1 MKVPTLDRRFNW
13 SDSYLERKLK
23 QARASMAK
31 ASGVSSRQPKSTLG
45 KVIRYLVFFW
55 AARMGLLGMSTMIP
69 LLGSLVAMFH
79 GPARSGLL
87 PLSTFTLA
95 EAQAKLFPEG
105 EEGGLAAA
113 IRGAFPCIPVLIRN
127 ISLPVNIS
135 DMLIAD
141 IDYTSV
147 KLLTPGRG
155 DTKHG
160 ADQPLLFS
168 YFDRAAAWA
177 DERLESNPARSS
189 PVYSSLPR
197 YRSTSSLEEVVGFPF
212 SDSEVG
218 DEFVGCDGEPY
229 CPLSRSGSHV
239 RPRPW
244 HITQPVTPLQASKL
258 APIFPA
264 LLGGLASQAAFRLW
278 LGRENVSV
286 APHYDIEDNWYM
298 QLHGQKTFLLTSA
311 EGFRFF
317 RPHSVLHP
325 SWRQAQRDYLRNV
338 RSLEQAIHE
347 VMVSRDYES
356 ADSLA
361 RSSGAGGGGGGDSG
375 GGESTSPVASPTT
388 TIPSSAP
395 YWSAPPVRIWSVT
408 LHPGDLLFLPAFT
421 FHTVTT
427 GRDSASLSAWV
438 PSAAST
444 LYQDMR
450 RMVPLP
456 GIDVE
461 QDLPEVTEVRLAQL
475 GIAMQAVLND
485 RFVRGGYTQAYIKRL
500 WSSRHRKSASER
512 AWCDVPGPKD
522 AGQCTPQSIAVADS
536 KDRRLKT
543 LLISQTLMAVL
554 QSAVSSRELDHTPE
568 KGLVVDQAAVRL
580 LLVLDWA
587 EEAIHELLQPVARS
601 SPCAVMR
608 FIETCVKW
616 N

>member
-1 MKVPTLDRRFNW
+1 
-13 SDSYLERKLK
+13 
-23 QARASMAK
+23 
-31 ASGVSSRQPKSTLG
+31 
-45 KVIRYLVFFW
+45 
-55 AARMGLLGMSTMIP
+55 MIP

-95 EAQAKLFPEG
+95 EAQANLLSS
-105 EEGGLAAA
+105 EEQEVGGLAAA
-113 IRGAFPCIPVLIRN
+113 VRGAFPCVPVLIRN
-127 ISLPVNIS
+127 ISLPANIS

-141 IDYTSV
+141 VNYASV
-147 KLLTPGRG
+147 KLLGPRRS
-155 DTKHG
+155 DTTTTKNEPP
-160 ADQPLLFS
+160 DQPLLFS

-177 DERLESNPARSS
+177 DERLESPQHRENWPGLQQQ
-189 PVYSSLPR
+189 PSSLPR
-197 YRSTSSLEEVVGFPF
+197 YRMTSSLDEVVGFPF
-212 SDSEVG
+212 SDSHIQDQVEIV
-218 DEFVGCDGEPY
+218 CDGEPY
-229 CPLSRSGSHV
+229 CPLSRSPFPNF
-239 RPRPW
+239 RPQPW
-244 HITQPVTPLQASKL
+244 HITQPLTSLQASKL
-258 APIFPA
+258 APVFPA

-347 VMVSRDYES
+347 VLVSRDYES
-356 ADSLA
+356 ADSV
-361 RSSGAGGGGGGDSG
+361 RSSL
-375 GGESTSPVASPTT
+375 GEVKKSASPVAATGG
-388 TIPSSAP
+388 
-395 YWSAPPVRIWSVT
+395 WSAPPVRIWSVT
-408 LHPGDLLFLPAFT
+408 LHPGELLFLPAFT

-456 GIDVE
+456 TNDVE
-461 QDLPEVTEVRLAQL
+461 QLEDNGRVSDLAGTEVRLAQL
-475 GIAMQAVLND
+475 GIAVQAVIND
-485 RFVRGGYTQAYIKRL
+485 RFVRGGYTQTYIKRL

-512 AWCDVPGPKD
+512 AWCAVPGPKD
-522 AGQCTPQSIAVADS
+522 AGQCTPQSIASADS

-554 QSAVSSRELDHTPE
+554 QSAVSSRSRSKEQSPMAQSE
-568 KGLVVDQAAVRL
+568 GLVVDQAAVRL
-580 LLVLDWA
+580 LLVLDWS

-616 N
+616 D

>member
-1 MKVPTLDRRFNW
+1 
-13 SDSYLERKLK
+13 
-23 QARASMAK
+23 
-31 ASGVSSRQPKSTLG
+31 
-45 KVIRYLVFFW
+45 
-55 AARMGLLGMSTMIP
+55 
-69 LLGSLVAMFH
+69 
-79 GPARSGLL
+79 
-87 PLSTFTLA
+87 
-95 EAQAKLFPEG
+95 
-105 EEGGLAAA
+105 
-113 IRGAFPCIPVLIRN
+113 LIT
-127 ISLPVNIS
+127 
-135 DMLIAD
+135 D

-147 KLLTPGRG
+147 KLLTTVG
-155 DTKHG
+155 DTKHDP
-160 ADQPLLFS
+160 DQPLLFS

-177 DERLESNPARSS
+177 DERLESTRGSEPQH
-189 PVYSSLPR
+189 SSLPR

-218 DEFVGCDGEPY
+218 DEFVCDGEPY
-229 CPLSRSGSHV
+229 CPLSRSRSHV

-244 HITQPVTPLQASKL
+244 HITQPLTPLQASKL
-258 APIFPA
+258 APVFPA

-361 RSSGAGGGGGGDSG
+361 RSSGGGDGGG
-375 GGESTSPVASPTT
+375 GGESTSPVAPGT
-388 TIPSSAP
+388 TIPSGGG
-395 YWSAPPVRIWSVT
+395 WSAPPVRIWSVT

-461 QDLPEVTEVRLAQL
+461 QDLPEGTEVRLAQL
-475 GIAMQAVLND
+475 GIAVQAVLND
-485 RFVRGGYTQAYIKRL
+485 RFVRGGYTQTYIKRL

-512 AWCDVPGPKD
+512 AWCAVPGPKD

-536 KDRRLKT
+536 KDSRLKT

-554 QSAVSSRELDHTPE
+554 QSAVSSRELYHPAGE
-568 KGLVVDQAAVRL
+568 GLVVDQAAVRL